1 MPWLLFTGR
10 LLRAIDGGH
19 VSAQLFATDV
29 VFLQRFLKCCGLYNG
44 TINGEWSAPT
54 DTATTTF
61 DSMSEQIALEL
72 GTFDSRSERCI
83 RTLQPKAQREARAFL
98 RRVRDA
104 GIEARILSGTRT
116 YAEQDALYRKGRY
129 GDTSPIVT
137 KARGGRSN
145 HNFGIAWDIGV
156 FLGGAY
162 LGNSTLYARAA
173 QVGKVPGIDW
183 GGDWTSFVDQ
193 PHYELSTGM
202 TLAAVRTNFETGQ
215 SFV

>member
-1 MPWLLFTGR
+1 MSP
-10 LLRAIDGGH
+10 
-19 VSAQLFATDV
+19 QLFATDV
-29 VFLQRFLKCCGLYNG
+29 VFLQRFLKCCSVYDGK
-44 TINGEWSAPT
+44 INGECNQTSYNA
-54 DTATTTF
+54 ATTF
-61 DSMSEQIALEL
+61 DSMSDQIASEL
-72 GTFDSRSERCI
+72 GTFDTRSERCI

-104 GIEARILSGTRT
+104 GIEARVISGTRT

-162 LGNSTLYARAA
+162 LGNSPLYARAA
-173 QVGKVPGIDW
+173 QVGKVQGIDW

-202 TLAAVRTNFETGQ
+202 TLAVVRTNFENGL

>member
-1 MPWLLFTGR
+1 M
-10 LLRAIDGGH
+10 
-19 VSAQLFATDV
+19 SAQLFAADV
-29 VFLQRFLKCCGLYNG
+29 VFLQRFLKCCSVYNG
-44 TINGEWSAPT
+44 TINGEWNQTT
-54 DTATTTF
+54 DNAATTF
-61 DSMSEQIALEL
+61 DSMSDQIASEL
-72 GTFDSRSERCI
+72 GTFDTRSERCI

-104 GIEARILSGTRT
+104 GIEARVISGTRT

-162 LGNSTLYARAA
+162 LGNSPLYARAA
-173 QVGKVPGIDW
+173 QVGKVQGIDW

-202 TLAAVRTNFETGQ
+202 TLAVVRTNFENGL